1 MTLYMPLFRSC
12 STLRQ
17 LTQLHSHLVTTGLHN
32 DPLASTKLIESYSQ
46 MGSLQSSRLV
56 FYAYPSPDSFMFG
69 VLVKCYL
76 WNHLF
81 DQVLSLYNHHIHMG
95 SSHLTQSCSF
105 LYPSLIRAA
114 SGVADLV
121 VGRKLHGKIVKSGF
135 SEDRVIGTS
144 LLGMYGEL
152 CCLSDAKKVFDEMCQ
167 RDLVSWSSVVSCYV
181 ENGIYREGLGMFRS
195 MVSEGIRP
203 DSVMLLSIA
212 EACAKIGCLRLA
224 KSVHGYVIREGMI
237 GDGSLSN
244 SLIVMYSQCG
254 YLCKAKRLFE
264 SLVDRSTS
272 CWTSMISSYNQNE
285 CFEEAIGAFIK
296 MQDSEVELNEVTM
309 ISVLNSCAR
318 LGWLKEG
325 KSVHCFVLRNAM
337 DAADLD
343 LGPALIDFYAACWKI
358 SSCEKL
364 LRLIGNSNVVSWN
377 TLISFFARE
386 GLNSKAM
393 VLFAH
398 MVAKGLMPDSY
409 SLASSISASASAG
422 LIQFGQQIHGHVM
435 KRGFVDEF
443 VQNSLMDMYSKC
455 GFVDSAYTI
464 FNKIRKKSIVT
475 WNCMICGF
483 SQNGISLEALNLFD
497 EMYGNCLEI
506 NEVTFLSAIQACS
519 NLGYLDKGKWIHHK
533 IIVTGNQDDVYINTS
548 LVDMYAKCGDLQ
560 TARRVFDS
568 ILEKS
573 VVSWSTMIAAHGIHG
588 QINAAIS
595 LFTKMINSH
604 IKPNE
609 VTFMNILS
617 ACRHAG
623 SVEEGKLYFNSM
635 RDYGVVPNQE
645 HFASI
650 VDLLSR
656 AGDINGAYKIIKSI
670 QMPVDASI
678 WGALLNGC
686 RIHGR
691 MDVIEKIGEELRRI
705 STDDT
710 GYYTLLSNI
719 YAEGGKWN
727 ESRKVRSKM
736 EGLGLKKVPG
746 YSTIEIDRKIYRFG
760 AGDTS
765 EWQMKEICMF
775 LENFQSLT
783 QEQGCDVECYMYN
796 NNNSTKAAILFD
808 DFSFYNL
815 QREASNCIENKS
827 VLL

>member
-56 FYAYPSPDSFMFG
+56 FYTYPSPDSFMFG
-69 VLVKCYL
+69 VLIKCYL

-81 DQVLSLYNHHIHMG
+81 HQVLSLYNHHIHMG
-95 SSHLTQSCSF
+95 SSHLTQNSSF

-121 VGRKLHGKIVKSGF
+121 IGRKLHGRIVKSGF

-152 CCLSDAKKVFDEMCQ
+152 SSLSDAKKVFDEMCQ

-181 ENGIYREGLGMFRS
+181 ENGVYREGLDMFRS

-203 DSVMLLSIA
+203 DSVTLLSIA

-237 GDGSLSN
+237 GDGGLSN

-254 YLCKAKRLFE
+254 YLSKAKRLFE
-264 SLVDRSTS
+264 CLVDRSTS

-285 CFEEAIGAFIK
+285 CFEEAIGVFIK
-296 MQDSEVELNEVTM
+296 MQDSEVEPNEVTM

-325 KSVHCFVLRNAM
+325 KSVHCFVLRHAM

-343 LGPALIDFYAACWKI
+343 LGPALIDFYAACWEI

-364 LRLIGNSNVVSWN
+364 LHLIGNSNVVSWN
-377 TLISFFARE
+377 TLISFYARE
-386 GLNSKAM
+386 GLNDNAM
-393 VLFAH
+393 VLFAR

-409 SLASSISASASAG
+409 SLASSISTSASAG
-422 LIQFGQQIHGHVM
+422 SIQFGQQIHGHVT
-435 KRGFVDEF
+435 KRGFIDEF

-455 GFVDSAYTI
+455 GFVDSAYKI

-483 SQNGISLEALNLFD
+483 SQNGVSLEALNLFD
-497 EMYGNCLEI
+497 EMYENCLEI

-519 NLGYLDKGKWIHHK
+519 NLGYLDKGKWIHHM
-533 IIVTGNQDDVYINTS
+533 IIVTGNQNDVYINTS

-595 LFTKMINSH
+595 LFTKMVNSH

-645 HFASI
+645 HFASV

-656 AGDINGAYKIIKSI
+656 AGDINGAYEIIKSI
-670 QMPVDASI
+670 HTPVDASI

-691 MDVIEKIGEELRRI
+691 MDVIENIGEELGRL

-719 YAEGGKWN
+719 YAEGGKWY

-736 EGLGLKKVPG
+736 EGMGLKKVPG
-746 YSTIEIDRKIYRFG
+746 YSTIEVDRKIYRFG

-796 NNNSTKAAILFD
+796 NSTKAVMLFD

-815 QREASNCIENKS
+815 QREASNCIGNKS

>member
-17 LTQLHSHLVTTGLHN
+17 LTHLHSHLVTTGLHN

-46 MGSLQSSRLV
+46 MGSLHSSRLV
-56 FYAYPSPDSFMFG
+56 FYTYPSPDSFMFG
-69 VLVKCYL
+69 VLIKCYL

-81 DQVLSLYNHHIHMG
+81 DQVLSLYNYHIHMG
-95 SSHLTQSCSF
+95 SSRLTQNCSF

-135 SEDRVIGTS
+135 SVDRVIGTS

-181 ENGIYREGLGMFRS
+181 ENGIHREGLEMFRS

-203 DSVMLLSIA
+203 DSVTLLSVA

-272 CWTSMISSYNQNE
+272 CWTSMISSYNQND
-285 CFEEAIGAFIK
+285 CFEEAIDLFVK
-296 MQDSEVELNEVTM
+296 MQDSEVESNEVTM

-343 LGPALIDFYAACWKI
+343 LGPALIDFYAVCWKI

-377 TLISFFARE
+377 TLISFYARE
-386 GLNSKAM
+386 GLNDKAM

-409 SLASSISASASAG
+409 SLASSITASASAG
-422 LIQFGQQIHGHVM
+422 SIQFGQQVHGHVM

-455 GFVDSAYTI
+455 GFVDLAYTI

-497 EMYGNCLEI
+497 EMYENCLEI

-519 NLGYLDKGKWIHHK
+519 NLGYLDKGKWVHHK
-533 IIVTGNQDDVYINTS
+533 IIVTGNQNDVYINTS

-595 LFTKMINSH
+595 LFTKMVNSH

-691 MDVIEKIGEELRRI
+691 MDVIENIGEELRRI

-719 YAEGGKWN
+719 YAEGGKLY

-736 EGLGLKKVPG
+736 EGMGLKKVPG

-796 NNNSTKAAILFD
+796 NNSTKAAMLFD

>member
-56 FYAYPSPDSFMFG
+56 FYTYPSPDSFMFG
-69 VLVKCYL
+69 VLIKCYL

-81 DQVLSLYNHHIHMG
+81 HQVLSLYNHHIHMG
-95 SSHLTQSCSF
+95 SSHLTQNSSF

-121 VGRKLHGKIVKSGF
+121 VGRKLHGRIVKSGF

-152 CCLSDAKKVFDEMCQ
+152 SSLSDAKKVFDEMCQ

-181 ENGIYREGLGMFRS
+181 ENGVYREGLEMFRS

-203 DSVMLLSIA
+203 DSVTLLSIA

-254 YLCKAKRLFE
+254 YLCKAKWLFE

-285 CFEEAIGAFIK
+285 CFEEAIGVFIK
-296 MQDSEVELNEVTM
+296 MQDSEVEPNEVTM

-318 LGWLKEG
+318 LGCLKEG

-364 LRLIGNSNVVSWN
+364 LHLIGNGNVVSWN
-377 TLISFFARE
+377 TLISFYARE
-386 GLNSKAM
+386 GLNDKAM

-422 LIQFGQQIHGHVM
+422 SIQFGQQIHGHVM

-464 FNKIRKKSIVT
+464 FNKIRNKSIVT

-497 EMYGNCLEI
+497 QMYENCLEI

-533 IIVTGNQDDVYINTS
+533 IIVTGNQNDVYINTS

-560 TARRVFDS
+560 TARSVFDS
-568 ILEKS
+568 IHGKS

-595 LFTKMINSH
+595 LFTKMVNSH

-635 RDYGVVPNQE
+635 KDYGIVPNQE
-645 HFASI
+645 HFSSI

-656 AGDINGAYKIIKSI
+656 AGDINGAYAIIKSI
-670 QMPVDASI
+670 HMPVDASI

-691 MDVIEKIGEELRRI
+691 MDVIENIGEELGRL

-719 YAEGGKWN
+719 YAEGGKWY

-736 EGLGLKKVPG
+736 EGMGLKKVPG

-796 NNNSTKAAILFD
+796 NSTKAVMLFD
-808 DFSFYNL
+808 DFSSYNL
-815 QREASNCIENKS
+815 QREASNCIGNKS

>member
-1 MTLYMPLFRSC
+1 MTTLYMPLFRSC
-12 STLRQ
+12 STLKQ
-17 LTQLHSHLVTTGLHN
+17 LTQLHAHLVVTNLHN
-32 DPLASTKLIESYSQ
+32 DPLASTKLLESYSQ

-56 FYAYPSPDSFMFG
+56 FYSYPSPDSFMFG
-69 VLVKCYL
+69 VLIKCYL
-76 WNHLF
+76 WNNLF
-81 DQVLSLYNHHIHMG
+81 DQVVSLYNHHIYKG
-95 SSHLTQSCSF
+95 SKFTQNCSF
-105 LYPSLIRAA
+105 LYPSVIRAV
-114 SGVADLV
+114 SGVGDLV
-121 VGRKLHGKIVKSGF
+121 VGRKLHGRIVKSGF

-152 CCLSDAKKVFDEMCQ
+152 CCLSDAKKVFDEMCV
-167 RDLVSWSSVVSCYV
+167 RDLVSWSSIVSCYIQ
-181 ENGIYREGLGMFRS
+181 NGIYREGLEMFRS

-203 DSVMLLSIA
+203 DSVTLLSVA

-254 YLCKAKRLFE
+254 YLCRAKRLFE
-264 SLVDRSTS
+264 YLDNRSTS

-285 CFEEAIGAFIK
+285 CFEEAMEVFIK
-296 MQDSEVELNEVTM
+296 MQDSEVDPNEVTM

-318 LGWLKEG
+318 LGRLKEG
-325 KSVHCFVLRNAM
+325 KSVHCFVLRKAM
-337 DAADLD
+337 NSADLD
-343 LGPALIDFYAACWKI
+343 LGPALIDFYAACWTI

-364 LRLIGNSNVVSWN
+364 VNSIGNKNVVSWN
-377 TLISFFARE
+377 TLISFYARE
-386 GLNSKAM
+386 GLNKEAM
-393 VLFAH
+393 MLFAK
-398 MVAKGLMPDSY
+398 MVAKGLMPDSF

-422 LIQFGQQIHGHVM
+422 SIQFGQQIHGHAM

-455 GFVDSAYTI
+455 GFLDLAYTI
-464 FNKIRKKSIVT
+464 FNKIGKKSIVT

-483 SQNGISLEALNLFD
+483 SQNGLSLEALNLFD
-497 EMYGNCLEI
+497 EMYENRLEF

-533 IIVTGNQDDVYINTS
+533 IIVTGNQNDLYIDTA

-568 ILEKS
+568 MLEKS

-595 LFTKMINSH
+595 LFNKMVRSN

-609 VTFMNILS
+609 ITFMNILS
-617 ACRHAG
+617 ACRHVG
-623 SVEEGKLYFNSM
+623 SVEVGKLYFNSM
-635 RDYGVVPNQE
+635 RDYGILPNTE

-656 AGDINGAYKIIKSI
+656 AGDINGAYEIIKSI
-670 QMPVDASI
+670 RPPVDASI

-686 RIHGR
+686 RIHRR
-691 MDVIEKIGEELRRI
+691 MDIIENIGEELRQI
-705 STDDT
+705 NTNDT

-719 YAEGGKWN
+719 YAEGGKWY

-736 EGLGLKKVPG
+736 EGMGLKKVPG

-775 LENFQSLT
+775 LENFQSLA
-783 QEQGCDVECYMYN
+783 QEQGCDLESYMYN
-796 NNNSTKAAILFD
+796 NSRSGVFFD
-808 DFSFYNL
+808 DFSAYNL